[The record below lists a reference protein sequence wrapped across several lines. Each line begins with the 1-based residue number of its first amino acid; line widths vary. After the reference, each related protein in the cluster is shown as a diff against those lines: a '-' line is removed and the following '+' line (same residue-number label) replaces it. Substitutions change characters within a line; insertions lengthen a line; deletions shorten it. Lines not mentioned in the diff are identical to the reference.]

1 MTNSFLFRFS
11 YSVSLKWRCTIE
23 LTSSFLFYRFTTAVA
38 NPSRVAQENGRESPQ
53 ARPEAEVDY
62 RNPWKEDGRIQGTLS
77 CIHLAHWHR
86 NRVKT
91 WTIALNQHL
100 ESLWMKSLAADC
112 GQRARP
118 YLWLRN
124 NSDGQVLVKFRA
136 WNATGFG
143 QLNWNGLRKWT
154 GRICARRARR
164 KFFFYVFLF
173 SLLFLFRKSIIFFP
187 CPDRLMN
194 VNFWLVFL
202 WHQNAVTIKERQISS
217 GNADINKRENRF
229 NYPIPNWKSH
239 RNSALIQP
247 NSAAFWLK
255 FILNPSNTWLKF
267 NQDLNQIWAKSVED
281 LTKDWFEFIQNLLQI
296 QPNFHSN
303 LTQIQSYS
311 NQIQIK
317 IEPKSGGDSTK
328 IEPSFVRNLA
338 QIQRK
343 PSSNSTKI

>member
-23 LTSSFLFYRFTTAVA
+23 LTSSFWFYRFTTAVA

-53 ARPEAEVDY
+53 ARAEAEVDY

-154 GRICARRARR
+154 GRICAQRARR
-164 KFFFYVFLF
+164 KFFFFYVFLF

-255 FILNPSNTWLKF
+255 FILNPSKYLIEIQPRLESNLSQICRRFDQRLIWIHPKPTPNPTKFSLKSEPNSILF
-267 NQDLNQIWAKSVED
+267 QSNSDQDWTQIW
-281 LTKDWFEFIQNLLQI
+281 WGFNR
-296 QPNFHSN
+296 
-303 LTQIQSYS
+303 
-311 NQIQIK
+311 NQTIIC
-317 IEPKSGGDSTK
+317 
-328 IEPSFVRNLA
+328 
-338 QIQRK
+338 
-343 PSSNSTKI
+343 